1 MEVSNGVMVVLM
13 FLTAVGLLLLANWCV
28 QWAWLDT
35 LYTDQGVLPCDMLRE
50 ANGRMSPFFL
60 SPLVWIDHW
69 PWAIRA
75 FFLFAL
81 SMAFKTHRRKVAT
94 GKEGLIGEIG
104 RARTDIDPEGQV
116 QVHGEIWSAY
126 ADEPIPSGERIRV
139 VEVDGLQVKVEKV
152 SR

>member
-1 MEVSNGVMVVLM
+1 MVLGSLMLFESPENIANPMFKVSLKLI
-13 FLTAVGLLLLANWCV
+13 LTFTLAT
-28 QWAWLDT
+28 A
-35 LYTDQGVLPCDMLRE
+35 
-50 ANGRMSPFFL
+50 
-60 SPLVWIDHW
+60 
-69 PWAIRA
+69 A